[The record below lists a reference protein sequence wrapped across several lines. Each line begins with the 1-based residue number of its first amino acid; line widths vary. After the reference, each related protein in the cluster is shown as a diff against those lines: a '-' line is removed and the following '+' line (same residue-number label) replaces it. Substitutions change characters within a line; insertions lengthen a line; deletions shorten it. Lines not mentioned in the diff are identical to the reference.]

1 MSRFLNDFDSSVRY
15 KLSALN
21 EKLNKLE
28 RTIDFCDASVKG
40 TLESNRSE
48 TNH

>member
-1 MSRFLNDFDSSVRY
+1 MSRFLNEFDASVRY

-28 RTIDFCDASVKG
+28 RTIDYCDNSVKT
-40 TLESNRSE
+40 TLESNRNE
-48 TNH
+48 TSH